1 MSNDEWKK
9 EKMKVV
15 CDIMNELVQK
25 EGIQC
30 MPEMLTPTLV
40 QASAASVSGSSAS
53 STSSPETIEQIRQK
67 ALDRLVNLLES
78 NPEVKH
84 VLAQTDISET
94 TYWLVEDKNVLTA
107 LEKIK
112 TAEASQVSTLEKEGK
127 KIIEEYV
134 GKLTTYINK
143 YKRPTFMT
151 KRTPIIMP
159 GYFPEYALPPLNK
172 QSYASDFKK
181 LVYMYA
187 KLIDYE
193 FANKSTNTTIML
205 TAAEIEERKNILN
218 KYPIQFK
225 NFNETYGETINKY
238 RAILSRPSLKPVA
251 PKPLQSGKQTPEGWG
266 KVKTKLDDLLSKY
279 NNLDKGSDEEKKIN
293 KIKYFEELQ
302 EYEKIK
308 KIHSISGGSRRNMN
322 RGRRFTRKVIH

>member
-1 MSNDEWKK
+1 MGN
-9 EKMKVV
+9 
-15 CDIMNELVQK
+15 NQN
-25 EGIQC
+25 
-30 MPEMLTPTLV
+30 
-40 QASAASVSGSSAS
+40 
-53 STSSPETIEQIRQK
+53 QIIKQ
-67 ALDRLVNLLES
+67 
-78 NPEVKH
+78 
-84 VLAQTDISET
+84 
-94 TYWLVEDKNVLTA
+94 A
-107 LEKIK
+107 LEILSENNRFALKSITNDSAIK
-112 TAEASQVSTLEKEGK
+112 TNFYKLSDVDLRADLKDDIKDIGKGPEFIPTKTFEELEREKDPSPDPDPKPERK
-127 KIIEEYV
+127 DS
-134 GKLTTYINK
+134 NK